1 MLHARATVRRRRLM
15 RPRTEV
21 AAQECHA
28 TADVGKVPI
37 SNRTPHV
44 HSPELAPPRQ
54 QIVNQ
59 PSFRAARAELA
70 GQVEN
75 TLDVKRL
82 RKQIDQM
89 GPFDPVTQRHKVP
102 QIPG

>member
-1 MLHARATVRRRRLM
+1 M

-21 AAQECHA
+21 AAQGRIEVASGAPASGDA
-28 TADVGKVPI
+28 TRR
-37 SNRTPHV
+37 SQH